1 MEDLKMQEIITIVP
15 RIPDELIYEIIDGKP
30 VYYKGYK
37 DVISQEIQIEQIMG
51 SSFLQS
57 EIIRLIVRLLLL
69 KTELVEYPIY
79 FNELGVHLSHKINIS
94 ADIAIYHKEQ
104 LKLKIRKDT
113 YTDVPP
119 KIIIEIDTKADL
131 SNFDNVMDYYTV
143 KTNKLFEFG
152 VEKVLWI
159 LTKNKQIIEA
169 LPNQPWLI
177 KSWKHEVVLI
187 ENVGFTLEQLLKDE
201 GIWDL
206 IE

>member
-37 DVISQEIQIEQIMG
+37 EVISQEIQIEQIMG
-51 SSFLQS
+51 SCVLQC
-57 EIIRLIVRLLLL
+57 EIVQIIMRILFSKIDLS
-69 KTELVEYPIY
+69 KYKIY
-79 FNELGVHLSHKINIS
+79 SNELGLHINYKNNTA
-94 ADIAIYHKEQ
+94 ADIAIYEKE
-104 LKLKIRKDT
+104 KIINNKISDT
-113 YTDVPP
+113 YSKLPP
-119 KIIIEIDTKADL
+119 KVIIEIDTKADL

-169 LPNQPWLI
+169 LPDQPWLI
-177 KSWKHEVVLI
+177 KSWKHEVVLL
-187 ENVGFTLEQLLKDE
+187 ENIGFTLEQLLKDE